1 MVIIAWDL
9 TCECILTSCLRSN
22 VSSKK
27 IILSPLMVYFILAVM
42 ASNDECLV
50 QQSDEFLERIRYLT
64 FLLLPCRGPFWK
76 VSTYIY
82 FLTAFPSSGGTECF
96 PFNYLTVFVCFYAI
110 NNNNIYIIY
119 INYIYNVCTMVDMY
133 CIPLPLLHTCRA
145 RT

>member
-1 MVIIAWDL
+1 M
-9 TCECILTSCLRSN
+9 TN
-22 VSSKK
+22 VWC
-27 IILSPLMVYFILAVM
+27 A
-42 ASNDECLV
+42 
-50 QQSDEFLERIRYLT
+50 QSDEFLERIWYGIAHLQRPILE
-64 FLLLPCRGPFWK
+64 GI
-76 VSTYIY
+76 YIY
-82 FLTAFPSSGGTECF
+82 IFPDCLSFFGGTECF